1 MGSPYQPDLRL
12 PQGTPEWL
20 AAFVAEALAENETL
34 AHNGAHQALAARN
47 ALLERLM
54 DAVQHFLNDEI
65 TVEEAAALTG
75 RNPETIRRALR
86 AGSIPDRRTNPR
98 GHYRVRRGDLAAFAS
113 PDSQPYDARADAQD
127 IAQQKRSR

>member
-20 AAFVAEALAENETL
+20 TAFWAEALSENGTLAEN
-34 AHNGAHQALAARN
+34 GAYQALTARN
-47 ALLERLM
+47 ALLERLL
-54 DAVQHFLNDEI
+54 DALRHFLNDEI

-75 RNPETIRRALR
+75 RHPETIRRALR
-86 AGSIPDRRTNPR
+86 SGDLPDRRTNPR
-98 GHYRVRRGDLAAFAS
+98 GHYRVRRGDLASFAA
-113 PDSQPYDARADAQD
+113 PDSRPYDPSADAQD